1 MVDLV
6 PLIATA
12 QRLITENG
20 RPVTF
25 IRQDQTLSDAAQPWL
40 GPADPR
46 ATPDATLVV
55 DAVFVEPSAAV
66 KLGISTEQSDLIMNS
81 EQIMILAAGGTD
93 LLQFQEVLDAGV
105 YWKITTIETLKPGAT
120 IVLSFVGVKR

>member
-6 PLIATA
+6 PLVATA

-20 RPVTF
+20 RSVTF

-46 ATPDATLVV
+46 TAPDATLVV
-55 DAVFVEPSAAV
+55 DAVFVEPSSAV
-66 KLGISTEQSDLIMNS
+66 KLGLATEQSDLVMNS
-81 EQIMILAAGGTD
+81 DQILIVSAGSTN
-93 LLQFQEVLDAGV
+93 LLQFQEVLDEAI

-120 IVLSFVGVKR
+120 TVLSFVGLRR